1 MRALSLISFEVLKL
15 SDGRENVSSDSDR
28 MYHDGC
34 RVRGALPAIVY
45 FSFHFL
51 NELQQTIPSV
61 YIFDMDENGG
71 MRLIEDDVERREF
84 YPGDEFPL
92 VLRQHSSGVKR

>member
-15 SDGRENVSSDSDR
+15 SDGRENVSSDSDH
-28 MYHDGC
+28 MYHGGL
-34 RVRGALPAIVY
+34 RMRGALPAVIY

-51 NELQQTIPSV
+51 NELQQAIPSV
-61 YIFDMDENGG
+61 NIFDMDEDGG
-71 MRLIEDDVERREF
+71 MRLVEDNVERREF

-92 VLRQHSSGVKR
+92 VLRQHSRESLT